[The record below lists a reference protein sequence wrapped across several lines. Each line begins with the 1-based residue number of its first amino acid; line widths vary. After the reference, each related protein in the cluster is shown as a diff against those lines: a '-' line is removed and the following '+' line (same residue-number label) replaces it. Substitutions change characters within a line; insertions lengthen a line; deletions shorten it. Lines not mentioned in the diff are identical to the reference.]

1 MTVQEKMA
9 QLQTVKSDI
18 KQALIAKG
26 VDMDG
31 VQFTEYAG
39 KVDELNIGVKR
50 THLFKDG
57 ILDPSIPLNSGLSI
71 KNKIIYTNN
80 AGGTTWTIQ
89 KEVVA
94 GSALYVKLKCKADAG
109 SLKNEASSSITF
121 GGNIGIIR
129 FPGDDETNKPL
140 MIGVEAVTNA
150 STITIYLYTY
160 ANAMGIEEMWIE

>member
-57 ILDPSIPLNSGLSI
+57 VLDPSITLGAGLNI
-71 KNKIIYTNN
+71 KNNLIYTNA
-80 AGGTTWTIQ
+80 AGGTDWIFNYDIEANSTFF
-89 KEVVA
+89 
-94 GSALYVKLKCKADAG
+94 VKLTCTADAG
-109 SLKNEASSSITF
+109 SVGNEALCSLNV
-121 GGNIGIIR
+121 G
-129 FPGDDETNKPL
+129 K
-140 MIGVEAVTNA
+140 IGVARFNGNDELNEVITLGVLADKAVA
-150 STITIYLYTY
+150 KVIIYLYTY
-160 ANAMGIEEMWIE
+160 GNAMGIMEMWIE